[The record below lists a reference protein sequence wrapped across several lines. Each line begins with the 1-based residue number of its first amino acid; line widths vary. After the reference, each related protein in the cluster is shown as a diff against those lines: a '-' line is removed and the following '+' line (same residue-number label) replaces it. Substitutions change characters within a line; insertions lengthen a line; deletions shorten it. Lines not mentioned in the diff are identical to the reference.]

1 MTPTTESPSGKP
13 VRPSQRAKRKKY
25 AMYYE
30 WQQFDPSPVPDTA
43 ESSRVHDVAVIG
55 GGPVGLA
62 TAIALQR
69 RGIDAVVL
77 EARTQLSDGSRAL
90 TLNRESL
97 HFLDTIGVSE
107 DFMKLAQPRSRSIVF
122 HGSTELWRTEY
133 ETELHERF
141 PQLALLQQCWLEH
154 VLLDNLRARAP
165 HAIRWGHT
173 VTGIDDLGDKVRID
187 VDAHGSN
194 YQLRA
199 RYVIGADGARG
210 VTRRL
215 LGLRYEDVVPRR
227 SADARFIICDFS
239 MDYDLP
245 PGRRL
250 FIGPDYAPDSVAILH
265 SQPFDVWRLD
275 YQVPEGT
282 DPEAAATP
290 ETAETRVR
298 EHLSMMGID
307 AEPTILWVTTYRA
320 LGRTLPRYRQGRVLF
335 AGDAAH
341 QSPIFGGRGLNMGFG
356 DVNALAWR
364 LPFALAGD
372 DTPLDEY
379 SAERTHVVSRTL
391 DALTPVSLFMTSAD
405 EASRTLRREVMSLL
419 PEAPALRELIDGHA
433 AAHISDFP
441 VDAADSGVVGRPL
454 SELRVTTQTGEERY
468 LTELLPPHHFRIERL
483 SDSSDD
489 AGTAT
494 LLLRD
499 EGSKSPIADTHESA
513 ATHVV
518 IASEDAVRERL
529 GLTAVGDALVGRP
542 DRVVYVRDSA
552 AVAPVDDRPHSA
564 LQRVFVELSDS
575 MSALGV
581 DGFRTAAARDSLR
594 AAALEGAAS

>member
-1 MTPTTESPSGKP
+1 
-13 VRPSQRAKRKKY
+13 
-25 AMYYE
+25 MYYE
-30 WQQFDPSPVPDTA
+30 WRQFDPSPVPDPDETD
-43 ESSRVHDVAVIG
+43 RLHDVVVIG

-62 TAIALQR
+62 MALALHKQ
-69 RGIDAVVL
+69 GVDAVVL
-77 EARTQLSDGSRAL
+77 ESRTQISDGSRAL

-133 ETELHERF
+133 AAEPHERF

-154 VLLDNLRARAP
+154 VLLENLRTHAP
-165 HAIRWGHT
+165 HAVRWGHT
-173 VTGIDDLGDKVRID
+173 VTGIDDRGDDVQLDID
-187 VDAHGSN
+187 TQGTT
-194 YQLRA
+194 YRLRA
-199 RYVIGADGARG
+199 RHVIGADGARG
-210 VTRRL
+210 ITRRL

-227 SADARFIICDFS
+227 SSDARFIICDFS
-239 MDYDLP
+239 MDHDLP

-265 SQPFDVWRLD
+265 SQPFGVWRLD
-275 YQVPEGT
+275 YQAPEGS
-282 DPEAAATP
+282 DPEQAATP
-290 ETAETRVR
+290 EAAEIRIR
-298 EHLSMMGID
+298 EHLAMMGID

-320 LGRTLPRYRQGRVLF
+320 LGRTLPRYRHGRVLF

-364 LPFALAGD
+364 MPLALAGD
-372 DTPLDEY
+372 DTPLDDY

-441 VDAADSGVVGRPL
+441 LGTTDSGVVGRQL
-454 SELRVTTQTGEERY
+454 SDLRVTTNTGDERH
-468 LTELLPPHHFRIERL
+468 LTELLPSHHFRIERIA
-483 SDSSDD
+483 DPEGAPD
-489 AGTAT
+489 TAT

-499 EGSKSPIADTHESA
+499 DGVRNLVAHTDGPAPALI
-513 ATHVV
+513 VR
-518 IASEDAVRERL
+518 ASDDAVRDRL
-529 GLTAVGDALVGRP
+529 GLSVPGDALIGRP
-542 DRVVYVRDSA
+542 DRVVYAQKRVTIEPTDG
-552 AVAPVDDRPHSA
+552 RPHSA

-581 DGFRTAAARDSLR
+581 DDTRTAAARDSLR